1 MSEYK
6 RRYTNAEKRKKLA
19 IFNSVYYEGDPNNWK
34 VSRLPNWM
42 SFYGYELD
50 KELHGESPKYFRQ
63 FKQGTIV
70 MIDYGVP
77 VGNELGGRHFGV
89 VLSNNDTKFKQ
100 KIMVVPLSSHYHRGY
115 VDLGYDLMKGISS
128 LILNRIDELIAT
140 LEVMRNRL
148 IQFEKKSSK
157 RSFDFSP
164 EEFDFLKSHNIDTSL
179 LHDGNVTI
187 YFEKRNPIF
196 EKLIKNIKA
205 IDSWENYSNIFEFV
219 SYFDT
224 IFSLQKEA
232 FEKLKFKE
240 DTIAQLEEL
249 SNKLNKYNKQSFA
262 VISDIKTVSKLKVVK
277 LNHFTISGN
286 TYISDEALTKIK
298 YELIKTIE

>member
-1 MSEYK
+1 
-6 RRYTNAEKRKKLA
+6 
-19 IFNSVYYEGDPNNWK
+19 
-34 VSRLPNWM
+34 M